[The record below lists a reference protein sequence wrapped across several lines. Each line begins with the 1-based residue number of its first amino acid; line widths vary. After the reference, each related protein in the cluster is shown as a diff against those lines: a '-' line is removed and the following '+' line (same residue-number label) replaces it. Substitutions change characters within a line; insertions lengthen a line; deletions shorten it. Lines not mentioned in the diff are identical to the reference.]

1 VISDEL
7 LWAYTKAEDE
17 AMNTAFSARGKR
29 RLKRVFDVIGF
40 IYPDYCFPIQ
50 KQGMKRKIATS
61 TSSSGPKPKKKVK
74 VLTRR
79 PKLHSLEKTAAAPTS
94 EKMEIEYA
102 KATISPIKE
111 IEAKNSNTE
120 ERTKLQSPP
129 TMTGLPK
136 LTTATSMTPRKGGKW
151 LVFWMRFWNLRMCQL
166 LFLLKFQRKILK
178 KLVVTAANA
187 SPTCIEAGSSRFKP
201 AEQEKE
207 DLPENSTS
215 PTPEA
220 SSQDDLEYIVHH
232 ASWKQLSEEQI
243 VKVQH
248 YAKDLKYPRGSLVCG
263 GNDEDDFLYCLSDNK
278 EINVCRE
285 MMDNCNTQKCMKW
298 EYSWSPYFVCHIFI
312 IIGACL

>member
-1 VISDEL
+1 
-7 LWAYTKAEDE
+7 
-17 AMNTAFSARGKR
+17 
-29 RLKRVFDVIGF
+29 
-40 IYPDYCFPIQ
+40 
-50 KQGMKRKIATS
+50 
-61 TSSSGPKPKKKVK
+61 
-74 VLTRR
+74 
-79 PKLHSLEKTAAAPTS
+79 
-94 EKMEIEYA
+94 
-102 KATISPIKE
+102 
-111 IEAKNSNTE
+111 
-120 ERTKLQSPP
+120 
-129 TMTGLPK
+129 
-136 LTTATSMTPRKGGKW
+136 
-151 LVFWMRFWNLRMCQL
+151 MCQL

-248 YAKDLKYPRGSLVCG
+248 YAKDLKYPRGSLVYG

-285 MMDNCNTQKCMKW
+285 MMDNCNTQKCMK
-298 EYSWSPYFVCHIFI
+298 
-312 IIGACL
+312 

>member
-136 LTTATSMTPRKGGKW
+136 LTTATSMTPRKGGK
-151 LVFWMRFWNLRMCQL
+151 
-166 LFLLKFQRKILK
+166 
-178 KLVVTAANA
+178 
-187 SPTCIEAGSSRFKP
+187 
-201 AEQEKE
+201 
-207 DLPENSTS
+207 
-215 PTPEA
+215 
-220 SSQDDLEYIVHH
+220 
-232 ASWKQLSEEQI
+232 
-243 VKVQH
+243 
-248 YAKDLKYPRGSLVCG
+248 
-263 GNDEDDFLYCLSDNK
+263 
-278 EINVCRE
+278 
-285 MMDNCNTQKCMKW
+285 
-298 EYSWSPYFVCHIFI
+298 
-312 IIGACL
+312 